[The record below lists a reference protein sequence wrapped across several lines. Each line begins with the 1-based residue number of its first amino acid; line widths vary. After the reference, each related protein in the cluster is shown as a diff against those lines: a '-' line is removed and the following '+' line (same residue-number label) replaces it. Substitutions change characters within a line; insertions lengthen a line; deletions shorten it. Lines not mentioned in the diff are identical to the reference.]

1 MENNTATRLARAQTL
16 RAMQT
21 LAITMGGVKGY
32 TEWLAA
38 MPEGAALSPSG
49 GVEQSTLMDVAADD
63 VAYEK
68 AKKTFADIMKPVLE
82 SV

>member
-1 MENNTATRLARAQTL
+1 MENNTATRLSRAQTL

-32 TEWLAA
+32 TEWLSA
-38 MPEGAALSPSG
+38 MPEDAALSPSG

-63 VAYEK
+63 EAYAK
-68 AKKTFADIMKPVLE
+68 ATKAFAAIMRPVLE

>member
-1 MENNTATRLARAQTL
+1 MDNNTSIKITRAQNL

-32 TEWLAA
+32 TEWLSA
-38 MPEGAALSPSG
+38 MPEDAALSPSG
-49 GVEQSTLMDVAADD
+49 GVEQSTLMDVAADNE
-63 VAYEK
+63 AYAK
-68 AKKTFADIMKPVLE
+68 ATKAFATIMKPVLE

>member
-1 MENNTATRLARAQTL
+1 MENNTATRLSRAQTL

-63 VAYEK
+63 VAYAK
-68 AKKTFADIMKPVLE
+68 AKKTFAAIMKPVLE